1 MRKIEPIYPLQHLG
15 GNLSCGVV
23 MTVSPVFSALLA
35 VGALLSAGCLQ
46 QTAQAQNAE
55 AAGSASVPSETAQPG
70 STEPPTQ
77 ETAVIDHDVIAIDG
91 QTVSLSSYRGQ
102 VMLIVNTAS
111 ECGFTPQ
118 LGGLQELHQRFS
130 ERGFSVLGFPCNDFG
145 GQDPGTREEIQTF
158 CNSQFGVSFPLFDK
172 VTITGGSPSPLYETL
187 QNQTSDGISGAVRW
201 NFTKFLV
208 DTEGRVVA
216 RFEPNVTPD
225 SPELVAAIEA
235 LLPR

>member
-1 MRKIEPIYPLQHLG
+1 MKSHRLLFALATLLTATTGCRQPDAVAQSPSSQPAASEASTAPAGVDEP
-15 GNLSCGVV
+15 
-23 MTVSPVFSALLA
+23 
-35 VGALLSAGCLQ
+35 
-46 QTAQAQNAE
+46 TAQE
-55 AAGSASVPSETAQPG
+55 GP
-70 STEPPTQ
+70 
-77 ETAVIDHDVIAIDG
+77 VIDHEVVAIDG
-91 QTVSLSSYRGQ
+91 QTVSLSAYRGQ

-111 ECGFTPQ
+111 ECGYTPQ
-118 LGGLQELHQRFS
+118 LGGLQELHQTYS

-145 GQDPGTREEIQTF
+145 GQEPGTREEIQTF

-172 VTITGGSPSPLYETL
+172 VDITGDTPSALYATL
-187 QNQTSDGISGAVRW
+187 QGETPEGISGPVRW